1 MMPTAGIPG
10 TLLLIE
16 GVVLVAL
23 GIRELATRSWIGTIL
38 AWSLGLLALLNAW
51 ALERRHRAG
60 R

>member
-1 MMPTAGIPG
+1 MPAAGMPG
-10 TLLLIE
+10 TILVIE

-23 GIRELATRSWIGTIL
+23 GIRELATRSWIGAIL

-60 R
+60 P